1 MFDPYR
7 RRREKASFRRAR
19 QMGEVNLSLPVDG
32 DAPAWRT
39 PTTRAGEF
47 METIVADLVKDR
59 SPFYDEV
66 SARWRELF
74 PELAAR
80 PGKWVADDGPSGNGR
95 LFLHVRSAAASFAL
109 RPKIQVI
116 RKKLM
121 TLGSAPRR
129 FSVHIEIVG
138 KGKV

>member
-1 MFDPYR
+1 
-7 RRREKASFRRAR
+7 
-19 QMGEVNLSLPVDG
+19 MGEVNLSLPVDG

-80 PGKWVADDGPSGNGR
+80 PGKWVAGDGPSGNGR
-95 LFLHVRSAAASFAL
+95 LFLYVRSAAASFAL
-109 RPKIQVI
+109 RSKIPTI

-121 TLGSAPRR
+121 ALASAPKR
-129 FSVHIEIVG
+129 FTVHIEIVG
-138 KGKV
+138 RGKV